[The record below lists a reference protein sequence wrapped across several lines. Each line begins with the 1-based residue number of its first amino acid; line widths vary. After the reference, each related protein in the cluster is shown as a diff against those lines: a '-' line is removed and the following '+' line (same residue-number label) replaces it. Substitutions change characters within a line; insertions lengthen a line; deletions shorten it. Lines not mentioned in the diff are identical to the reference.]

1 MKLVTRRLPDG
12 VGEGKEVRELRS
24 NKQAVKNSHGDV
36 KYSIGNGVT
45 KELIHMTMD
54 KNNGGGIA
62 KEVGGLG
69 REGQKRKNQDNCNSV
84 INKI

>member
-1 MKLVTRRLPDG
+1 MIARWEVGMGEWVR
-12 VGEGKEVRELRS
+12 GEGIKKY
-24 NKQAVKNSHGDV
+24 KQIVKNSHGDV

-69 REGQKRKNQDNCNSV
+69 REGQKRKNQDNCNSI

>member
-1 MKLVTRRLPDG
+1 MGGRG
-12 VGEGKEVRELRS
+12 QGMAEEVRGLRRT
-24 NKQAVKNSHGDV
+24 NRQLQNSHGDV